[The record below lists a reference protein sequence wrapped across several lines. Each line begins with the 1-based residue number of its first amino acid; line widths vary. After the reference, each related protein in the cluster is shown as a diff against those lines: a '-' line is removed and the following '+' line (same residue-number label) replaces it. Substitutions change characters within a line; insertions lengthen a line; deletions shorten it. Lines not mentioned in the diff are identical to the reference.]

1 MYALKATIDRDHA
14 GGTTLAA
21 VTWTLWLPV
30 VVKVCTISTARF
42 AIAELGNFRFSA
54 CLRPPL
60 GEVRKSPAS
69 NGFFP
74 FLIKGS
80 DPGRL
85 IKSGLT
91 PLAALANSLQVGGCP
106 MNVTERCL
114 SRRGLLTDRP
124 VQLET
129 PRHYFRTVFTPN
141 EAFYVR
147 WHLEGIPNAVDL
159 KNWKLQIEG
168 NVNKP
173 LALSLPELMQK
184 FKPVSLA
191 AANQCSGNSRSRL
204 QPRVPG
210 GQWGNGAMGN
220 AMWTGVRLRELL
232 DIVGV
237 KSGSLQVQFQGLETG
252 QGPQGLGSN
261 LFLKSLDLGN
271 PVLDEW
277 VVAYLMNGEP
287 LPMLNG
293 FPVRLVV
300 PGYFATYWT
309 KCLTWIRVLNAPDEN
324 FWMKTGYR
332 VPDTPRGN
340 TTPEDVKAGKVKTVP
355 VERFPV
361 RSFLISPD
369 GSSKIAAGMI
379 VTLRGIAFSGF
390 GRVNQVE
397 VSDNGGR
404 NWMAARLGDDHGAYS
419 FRTWEASWTAKSPGR
434 YSLAVRATDEKGN
447 TQPDEPIWNPGG
459 YLWNR
464 IERQQI
470 VVGNAS

>member
-1 MYALKATIDRDHA
+1 MGVAERGFSRRSLFKTLGVAA
-14 GGTTLAA
+14 GGITLSRWLGPSA
-21 VTWTLWLPV
+21 VMAQEPAHA
-30 VVKVCTISTARF
+30 K
-42 AIAELGNFRFSA
+42 
-54 CLRPPL
+54 PL
-60 GEVRKSPAS
+60 ETFTG
-69 NGFFP
+69 
-74 FLIKGS
+74 
-80 DPGRL
+80 PG
-85 IKSGLT
+85 
-91 PLAALANSLQVGGCP
+91 ANPHWNSVGP
-106 MNVTERCL
+106 YVTEPQKAPL
-114 SRRGLLTDRP
+114 IMLTDRP

-129 PRHYFRTVFTPN
+129 PRHYFRTAFTPN

-159 KNWKLQIEG
+159 KEWKLRVEG

-173 LALSLPELMQK
+173 LALSLPDLTRK
-184 FKPVSLA
+184 FKPVALA
-191 AANQCSGNSRSRL
+191 AVNQCSGNSRSRL
-204 QPRVPG
+204 QPRVAG

-232 DIVGV
+232 DMAGV

-252 QGPQGLGSN
+252 QGPKGLGSN

-271 PVLDEW
+271 PVLDEC

-309 KCLTWIRVLNAPDEN
+309 KCLTWIRVLDAPDDN

-340 TTPEDVKAGKVKTVP
+340 TTPEDMKAGKVKTIP
-355 VERFPV
+355 IERLPV

-369 GSSKIAAGMI
+369 GASKIPMGMTI
-379 VTLRGIAFSGF
+379 KLQGIAFSGF
-390 GRVNQVE
+390 GRVNRVE
-397 VSDNGGR
+397 ISDDGGKA
-404 NWMAARLGDDHGAYS
+404 WLAAELGDDHGPYS
-419 FRTWEASWTAKSPGR
+419 FRTWKASWTAKSPGR
-434 YSLAVRATDEKGN
+434 HTLAVRATDEKGN
-447 TQPDEPIWNPGG
+447 TQPDEPVWNPGG

-464 IERQQI
+464 IERQEI
-470 VVGNAS
+470 VVGEAS

>member
-1 MYALKATIDRDHA
+1 
-14 GGTTLAA
+14 
-21 VTWTLWLPV
+21 
-30 VVKVCTISTARF
+30 
-42 AIAELGNFRFSA
+42 
-54 CLRPPL
+54 
-60 GEVRKSPAS
+60 
-69 NGFFP
+69 
-74 FLIKGS
+74 
-80 DPGRL
+80 
-85 IKSGLT
+85 
-91 PLAALANSLQVGGCP
+91 
-106 MNVTERCL
+106 MNATERCL
-114 SRRGLLTDRP
+114 SRRALLKTLRMVGSGIAFGRWLEPDVMMAQELAPGKAIETFTGPGANPRWNSVGPYVAEPQKVPLILLTDRP

-129 PRHYFRTVFTPN
+129 PRHYFRTTFTPN

-159 KNWKLQIEG
+159 KNWKLQVEG

-173 LALSLPELMQK
+173 TALSLSDLMQK
-184 FKPVSLA
+184 FKPASLA
-191 AANQCSGNSRSRL
+191 AVNQCSGNSRSRL

-232 DIVGV
+232 DMAGV
-237 KSGSLQVQFQGLETG
+237 KCGSLQVQFQGLDTG
-252 QGPQGLGSN
+252 QGPEGLGSN

-271 PVLDEW
+271 PVLDEC

-309 KCLTWIRVLNAPDEN
+309 KCLTWIRVLNASDEN

-369 GSSKIAAGMI
+369 GSSKIPAGMI
-379 VTLRGIAFSGF
+379 VTLRGIAFSGL

-397 VSDNGGR
+397 GSDNGGR
-404 NWMAARLGDDHGAYS
+404 NWMAASLGDDHGAYS

-470 VVGNAS
+470 VAGNAS

>member
-1 MYALKATIDRDHA
+1 
-14 GGTTLAA
+14 
-21 VTWTLWLPV
+21 
-30 VVKVCTISTARF
+30 
-42 AIAELGNFRFSA
+42 
-54 CLRPPL
+54 
-60 GEVRKSPAS
+60 
-69 NGFFP
+69 
-74 FLIKGS
+74 
-80 DPGRL
+80 
-85 IKSGLT
+85 
-91 PLAALANSLQVGGCP
+91 
-106 MNVTERCL
+106 MNATERCL
-114 SRRGLLTDRP
+114 SRRALLKALRMAGSGIAFGRWLEPDVMMAQELAPGKAIETFTGPGANPRWNSVGPYVAEPQKVPLILLTDRP

-129 PRHYFRTVFTPN
+129 PRHYFRTTFTPN

-159 KNWKLQIEG
+159 KNWKLQVEG

-173 LALSLPELMQK
+173 TALSLSDLMLK
-184 FKPVSLA
+184 FKPASLA
-191 AANQCSGNSRSRL
+191 AVNQCSGNSRSRL

-232 DIVGV
+232 DMAGV

-252 QGPQGLGSN
+252 PGPEGLGSN

-271 PVLDEW
+271 PVLDEC

-309 KCLTWIRVLNAPDEN
+309 KCLTWIRVLNASDEN

-332 VPDTPRGN
+332 VPDTPHGN

-369 GSSKIAAGMI
+369 GSSKIPAGMI

-404 NWMAARLGDDHGAYS
+404 SWMAARLGDDHGAYS

-464 IERQQI
+464 IEQQQI

>member
-1 MYALKATIDRDHA
+1 MHATQR
-14 GGTTLAA
+14 
-21 VTWTLWLPV
+21 
-30 VVKVCTISTARF
+30 S
-42 AIAELGNFRFSA
+42 
-54 CLRPPL
+54 
-60 GEVRKSPAS
+60 
-69 NGFFP
+69 
-74 FLIKGS
+74 
-80 DPGRL
+80 
-85 IKSGLT
+85 
-91 PLAALANSLQVGGCP
+91 
-106 MNVTERCL
+106 L
-114 SRRGLLTDRP
+114 SRRGLLKILGMAGSGVAASQWLAPDATMAQQPAAEKAMETFTGPGANSHWNSVGPYVSEPQKVPLILLTDRP

-129 PRHYFRTVFTPN
+129 PRHYFRTAFTPN

-147 WHLEGIPNAVDL
+147 WHLDGIPNGVDL
-159 KNWKLQIEG
+159 KDWKLRIEG

-173 LALSLPELMQK
+173 LAFTLPELMEK

-191 AANQCSGNSRSRL
+191 AVNQCSGNSRSRL
-204 QPRVPG
+204 LPRVPG
-210 GQWGNGAMGN
+210 GQWGHGAMGN

-232 DIVGV
+232 DMAGI
-237 KSGSLQVQFQGLETG
+237 KSGALQVQFQGLETG
-252 QGPQGLGSN
+252 QGPAGLSSN
-261 LFLKSLDLGN
+261 LFLKSLDLKN
-271 PVLDEW
+271 PVLDEC

-309 KCLTWIRVLNAPDEN
+309 KCLTWIRVLDAPDEN

-340 TTPEDVKAGKVKTVP
+340 TTPEEVKAGKVKTIP
-355 VERFPV
+355 IERYPV

-369 GSSKIAAGMI
+369 GSSKIPTGMN

-390 GRVNQVE
+390 AAVNRVD
-397 VSDNGGR
+397 VSDDGGKT
-404 NWMAARLGDDHGAYS
+404 WLAAKLGENHGAYS
-419 FRTWEASWTAKSPGR
+419 FRTWESSWFAKSPGR

-447 TQPDEPIWNPGG
+447 TQPDEPVWNPGG

-464 IERQQI
+464 IERQEI